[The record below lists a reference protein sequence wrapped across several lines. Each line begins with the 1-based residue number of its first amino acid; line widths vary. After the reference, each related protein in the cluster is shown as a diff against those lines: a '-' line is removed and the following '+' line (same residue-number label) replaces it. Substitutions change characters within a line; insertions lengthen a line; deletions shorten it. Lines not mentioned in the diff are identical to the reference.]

1 MLQEKIEEIKQR
13 LSLNNKELAYLLD
26 VKMNELINT
35 NEEKLLSRLTEIFE
49 INTKDLHSNPL
60 PKTLKITKNLDIKKY
75 KNRVNAYNEIIK
87 KNYSSKWKIYVL
99 TKTKTKQKFTLSTL
113 FRHKKTKN
121 YTPEFTPS
129 FLATTNNTRL
139 LINFKKDTLIIQ
151 ELAQNIDEN
160 TFIINNIKYKKAN
173 EINI

>member
-87 KNYSSKWKIYVL
+87 KNY
-99 TKTKTKQKFTLSTL
+99 
-113 FRHKKTKN
+113 
-121 YTPEFTPS
+121 
-129 FLATTNNTRL
+129 
-139 LINFKKDTLIIQ
+139 
-151 ELAQNIDEN
+151 
-160 TFIINNIKYKKAN
+160 
-173 EINI
+173 